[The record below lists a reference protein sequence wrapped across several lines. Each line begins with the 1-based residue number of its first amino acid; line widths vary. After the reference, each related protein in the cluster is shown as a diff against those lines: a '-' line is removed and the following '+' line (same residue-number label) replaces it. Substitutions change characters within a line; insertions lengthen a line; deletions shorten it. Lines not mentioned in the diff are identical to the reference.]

1 MPDQN
6 LSRANRTHPK
16 KKRANHPLKK
26 RILFIVASV
35 IGIIAIIVIALVS
48 YWSITAP
55 KVTNAGLAGSS
66 QSTIL
71 DKDGNTVWTSGN
83 ERREIARQ
91 SEYTDTMKNAVVA
104 IEDRR
109 FYKHGGIDIRR
120 IVGAA
125 FANLTGS
132 SLGLQGGS
140 TLTQQLIKQTAFSS
154 ATSDQTL
161 KRKVQEAWMSIKV
174 EKQYSKAQILT
185 LYMNKVY
192 MGNGVYGMKTAAK
205 FYYDKDMEDLT
216 IPQTALIAGLPQS
229 PSGYDP
235 YTNPKGAKYRRD
247 QVLNAMAEYGTISK
261 NEAQTYKNTP
271 IDDGLVS
278 SHPEN
283 DEEAEKEK
291 ISDSYVTSVLA
302 QVKKAKYDVNRDGL
316 TIKTNLDGDVQ
327 NKAYDI
333 INSSNGNSYGIN
345 FPDDEIQ
352 TAVTITDPQSGDV
365 IEQIGGRNQDSLQG
379 LNIATS
385 TQRSGGSTVKPLI
398 DYAPAIEEF
407 NWPTYRAVDDS
418 SSFKYAGTDLNVGD
432 AGMTNNLPYSKQ
444 SGQQYVTMRNAL
456 SRSLNVPALHTLE
469 GQSTLPN
476 GKKDEYV
483 GYTRAGDFLKKL
495 GINQKL
501 TGGSAIGFNISTEQE
516 AAAFSAFANG
526 GTYYKPSYVKSITTR
541 EGKVTDM
548 SSKGTRAMK
557 ESTAFMINNMLQS
570 VFTAKAPWNLG
581 YDKYIHSDYKQA
593 AKSGTVAYP
602 SDSKFPSNSAQDLWF
617 TGFTKSAAISVW
629 TGYDQPMQV
638 DTPLSSTS
646 QLPSEIY
653 DTLMQYVM
661 DKNDGDGSNWRV
673 PSSVTKVTKYGQTE
687 YEVKDADFKDPF
699 AHRVFGSTTAVSG
712 SSSSSIARSS
722 TIFST
727 TKESS
732 STQQQ
737 SQNSTNSTTTST
749 SNTTPSTSSSATSS
763 STSQTPTPTPEPSG
777 TDSKND

>member
-6 LSRANRTHPK
+6 FSRTNRTHPK
-16 KKRANHPLKK
+16 KKRANQSLKK
-26 RILFIVASV
+26 RILLVAASL
-35 IGIIAIIVIALVS
+35 IGFIAIIVIILVS

-55 KVTNAGLAGSS
+55 KVTNSGLVGSS

-91 SEYTDTMKNAVVA
+91 SEYTSTMKNAVVA

-120 IVGAA
+120 IIGAA

-154 ATSDQTL
+154 ATSDQTF

-192 MGNGVYGMKTAAK
+192 MGNGVYGMKTASK
-205 FYYDKDMEDLT
+205 FYYDKSMDDLS

-235 YTNPKGAKYRRD
+235 YTNPTGAKYRRD

-261 NEAQTYKNTP
+261 SEAETYKATA

-278 SHPEN
+278 EHPEQ
-283 DEEAEKEK
+283 DVEAEKEK
-291 ISDSYVTSVLA
+291 ISNSYITSVLA
-302 QVKKAKYDVNRDGL
+302 QIKKAKYDVNRDGL

-327 NKAYDI
+327 NKAYDV
-333 INSSNGNSYGIN
+333 INSSTGNSYGIA

-365 IEQIGGRNQDSLQG
+365 IAQIGGRNQDSLQG
-379 LNIATS
+379 LNLATS

-398 DYAPAIEEF
+398 DYAPAVEAF

-418 SSFKYAGTDLNVGD
+418 ASFKYAGTDLYVGD
-432 AGMTNNLPYSKQ
+432 AGMTNNAPYSKQ
-444 SGQQYVTMRNAL
+444 SGQPYVTMRNAL

-483 GYTRAGDFLKKL
+483 GYKRADNFLQKL

-526 GTYYKPSYVKSITTR
+526 GTYYKPSYIKTVTTR

-548 SSKGTRAMK
+548 SSKGTKAMK
-557 ESTAFMINNMLQS
+557 ESTAFMVNSMLQS
-570 VFTAKAPWNLG
+570 VFTAKSPWNLG
-581 YDKYIHSDYKQA
+581 YDKYVHSDYTQA

-602 SDSKFPSNSAQDLWF
+602 SDSKFTGNTAQDLWF

-629 TGYDQPMQV
+629 TGYDQPMDV
-638 DTPLSSTS
+638 TTPLSATS

-661 DKNDGDGSNWRV
+661 DKNDGDGSNWKV
-673 PSSVTKVTKYGQTE
+673 PSSVSKVTKYGQTE
-687 YEVKDADFKDPF
+687 YEVRDADFKDPF
-699 AHRVFGSTTAVSG
+699 ANRVFGSTTAVSG

-722 TIFST
+722 TIYST
-727 TKESS
+727 SNRTFT
-732 STQQQ
+732 TQT
-737 SQNSTNSTTTST
+737 SQSTTTT
-749 SNTTPSTSSSATSS
+749 AATPSVSSSSS
-763 STSQTPTPTPEPSG
+763 SSSSQAPVTEPS
-777 TDSKND
+777 TTTNP